1 MKTLFLLGDS
11 TCAKKLKDRK
21 PEVGWGEVFG
31 KYLRDGW
38 VIDNMALNGRSTKS
52 FIDEGVFAQALEKA
66 QEGDA
71 ALLQFGHNDSK
82 VQDPSRYAAPFGSY
96 ADYLCY
102 MAKALIEKGVSVY
115 FLTSIPRRNFD
126 EAGYLRDT
134 HGNYPAGMKY
144 AADRIKVP
152 CVDVTIPLMI
162 ELQMIGPEISKDL
175 FLHLKAGE
183 HPNYPEEK
191 IDNTHLREPGAIW
204 VASVIARELSKLE
217 KKPEFLL

>member
-1 MKTLFLLGDS
+1 MKKLFLLGDS
-11 TCAKKLKDRK
+11 TCAIKLKDRK

-31 KYLRDGW
+31 KYLNEGW
-38 VIDNMALNGRSTKS
+38 IIENMALNGRSTKS
-52 FIDEGVFAQALEKA
+52 FINEGVFAEALEKA
-66 QEGDA
+66 SPGDA
-71 ALLQFGHNDSK
+71 AILQFGHNDSK
-82 VQDPSRYAAPFGSY
+82 KEDPSRYADPFGTY
-96 ADYLCY
+96 ADFLCY
-102 MAKALIEKGVSVY
+102 MAKKLMEKGVKVY
-115 FLTSIPRRNFD
+115 FLTSIPRRNFND
-126 EAGYLRDT
+126 DGHLLDT

-144 AADRIKVP
+144 AASKINVP

-162 ELQMIGPEISKDL
+162 ELQLIGPEISKDL

-217 KKPEFLL
+217 EKPEFLV